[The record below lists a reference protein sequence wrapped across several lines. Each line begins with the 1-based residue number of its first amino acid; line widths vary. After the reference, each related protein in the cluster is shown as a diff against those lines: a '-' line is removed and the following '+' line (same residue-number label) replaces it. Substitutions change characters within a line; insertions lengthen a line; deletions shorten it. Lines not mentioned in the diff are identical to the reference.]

1 MVTDITDGDFE
12 KEVLQSSEP
21 VMIDLWA
28 PWCGPCKMIAPIVE
42 KLAETYDGKVK
53 VFRLNIDDNPQT
65 AVKYHVMSIPTLLFF
80 KDGEAVDTVVGAVP
94 ERTIAPKIEAMLTT
108 D

>member
-1 MVTDITDGDFE
+1 MVRDITDGDFE

-28 PWCGPCKMIAPIVE
+28 PWCGPCRIIAPIVDNLSE
-42 KLAETYDGKVK
+42 KYDGKVK
-53 VFRLNIDDNPQT
+53 VLRLNIDENPQT

-94 ERTIAPKIEAMLTT
+94 ERMITPKIETMLTT
-108 D
+108 H

>member
-1 MVTDITDGDFE
+1 MVRDITDGDFE

-28 PWCGPCKMIAPIVE
+28 PWCGPCRMIAPIVD

-53 VFRLNIDDNPQT
+53 VLRLNIDENPDT
-65 AVKYHVMSIPTLLFF
+65 PVKYRVMSIPTLLFF

-94 ERTIAPKIEAMLTT
+94 ERMIAPKIDALLG
-108 D
+108 

>member
-1 MVTDITDGDFE
+1 MVRDITDGDFE

-28 PWCGPCKMIAPIVE
+28 PWCGPCRIIAPIVD

-53 VFRLNIDDNPQT
+53 VLRLNIDENPET

-94 ERTIAPKIEAMLTT
+94 ERTITPKIETLLA
-108 D
+108 